1 MSDTEIVKK
10 ILTGD
15 QGALRDFILK
25 YQDLVVNTCYRILH
39 NRSDAEDITQ
49 EVFIEAYRSMA
60 SLRQEETVSYWLY
73 RVSLNKSINFSRK
86 HRLFNTFLRF
96 ETMDQGNGE
105 RIENLNNLESDDP
118 HEQLE
123 HTEKLQMIE
132 AALDSLPARQKKAF
146 VLHHYEYLSYKDIST
161 ILKVSVSSVES
172 LIFRAK
178 TTIKKRCARCG
189 SIDGID

>member
-25 YQDLVVNTCYRILH
+25 YQDLVVNTCFSILH

-60 SLRQEETVSYWLY
+60 TLRHEETVSYWLY
-73 RVSLNKSINFSRK
+73 RVSLNKSINYSRK

-96 ETMDQGNGE
+96 ETMDQGKGDKLEDISNSHA
-105 RIENLNNLESDDP
+105 ENP
-118 HEQLE
+118 YEQLE
-123 HTEKLQMIE
+123 HLDKLRMIE
-132 AALDSLPARQKKAF
+132 TALDSLPARQKKAF
-146 VLHHYEYLSYKDIST
+146 VLHHYEYLSYKDISN
-161 ILKVSVSSVES
+161 ILNVSVSSVES

-178 TTIKKRCARCG
+178 TAIKKRCTSCG
-189 SIDGID
+189 YIEELE

>member
-10 ILTGD
+10 ILSGD

-60 SLRQEETVSYWLY
+60 TLRQEETVSYWLY
-73 RVSLNKSINFSRK
+73 RVSLNKSINYSRK
-86 HRLFNTFLRF
+86 HRLFNTFLRI
-96 ETMDQGNGE
+96 ETMAEGNGE
-105 RIENLNNLESDDP
+105 NLDDYHNP
-118 HEQLE
+118 VADNPQEQLE
-123 HTEKLQMIE
+123 HMERLEMIE
-132 AALDSLPARQKKAF
+132 KALDTLPARQKKAF
-146 VLHHYEYLSYKDIST
+146 VLHHYEYLSYRDISN
-161 ILKVSVSSVES
+161 ILKVSVASVES

-178 TTIKKRCARCG
+178 TNIRKRCAGCG
-189 SIDGID
+189 DIGQIE